1 MRVQCITDFE
11 SHRGGYK
18 TEILPIKGEIYNI
31 RGIVRRYDAIGY
43 HLEEIVN
50 TFRWYRDRRNASFFC
65 EVSFDTKDFR
75 PITDISSLVRLTK
88 VRKLED
94 A

>member
-11 SHRGGYK
+11 SARGAYT

-31 RGIVRRYDAIGY
+31 RGIIKREEATGY

-65 EVSFDTKDFR
+65 EVSFDVRDFR